1 MLFTQEFVVTF
12 GVVQLLRRN
21 LILLLGG
28 KAREDAA
35 EGGHFQAEEADEGGQ
50 RGEVGHRVAGE
61 DEDVFLK
68 SKLMRGLKI
77 RLTMMMVIIITKN
90 YLNLVA

>member
-1 MLFTQEFVVTF
+1 M
-12 GVVQLLRRN
+12 QLLRRN

-28 KAREDAA
+28 KAGENAA
-35 EGGHFQAEEADEGGQ
+35 EGGHLQAEEADEGGQ

-68 SKLMRGLKI
+68 SEEK
-77 RLTMMMVIIITKN
+77 
-90 YLNLVA
+90 